1 MSPTERLVTVCS
13 SVCVFQIEVMH
24 DYHGNR
30 SCLYGSNTETD
41 SEVEDNPEQVTR
53 YVVLHLRLLRF
64 DLCRSIFINK
74 PLLILC
80 RHIIK
85 ELIATERIYVDELLS
100 VLLVSLQMFVGF
112 FFCCC
117 IFQLL
122 LTAFFSPSSP
132 LLRATGQ
139 KWKTRPCLT
148 SFPQL
153 CAVRKTF
160 CLATC
165 LRFTS
170 FTAGKTR
177 NQHTC
182 KCCCVFFCGKVT

>member
-53 YVVLHLRLLRF
+53 YVVLHLRLLGF
-64 DLCRSIFINK
+64 DLCRSVFINK

-112 FFCCC
+112 VFF
-117 IFQLL
+117 FVVV
-122 LTAFFSPSSP
+122 AFFNFYYLPSFLHP
-132 LLRATGQ
+132 LLSSGLQGRNG
-139 KWKTRPCLT
+139 RPVHVLPP
-148 SFPQL
+148 SLSSVQSERPS
-153 CAVRKTF
+153 VW
-160 CLATC
+160 
-165 LRFTS
+165 
-170 FTAGKTR
+170 
-177 NQHTC
+177 QHA
-182 KCCCVFFCGKVT
+182 